1 MSVLLR
7 ISLTFMKIGILTFGG
22 GLAMIPVVQQEMLR
36 HGWLSHDQFL
46 DIVGIAEMTPGP
58 LAVNMATYAGYS
70 VSAKSWPGVWW
81 LILLGAL
88 VGTISVCFPSLVCI
102 NLLGGYWQRNRN
114 HPCMVKVFEVLRPV
128 IAGMIIAVA
137 AGLVVHCVTPSEL
150 QSSWISGVGALIAAA
165 AFGWTVLTRWS
176 PVWLL
181 IGGVIIGMLVA

>member
-36 HGWLSHDQFL
+36 NGWMTHDQFL

-58 LAVNMATYAGYS
+58 LAVNMATYAGYR
-70 VSAKSWPGVWW
+70 VTAATWPGVWW
-81 LILLGAL
+81 LIVLGAMI
-88 VGTISVCFPSLVCI
+88 GTVSVCFPSLVCI
-102 NLLGGYWQRNRN
+102 NLLGGYWQRNRH
-114 HPCMVKVFEVLRPV
+114 HPGMVKVFEVLRPA

-137 AGLVVHCVTPSEL
+137 AGLVAHCVTPSEL
-150 QSSWISGVGALIAAA
+150 QSSWLSGVNALIAAA
-165 AFGWTVLTRWS
+165 AFGLTVLTRLS

-181 IGGVIIGMLVA
+181 IGGVIVGMVVA